1 MDGGSQQLQPRPLP
15 CYAPPTHLIGDLLIL
30 RIPCRDALRPHSKQ
44 AFESDGTGGEGRGGE
59 GTSATTSHTSRHV
72 RTATE
77 PQHGH
82 ARAHAHTPRR
92 YGCSIKTA
100 SRAAVAARQDPLHA
114 TAAHVLGARG
124 RRGPVRGGGGGS
136 TYLPRSMCFLVVKK
150 RTSSTFPC
158 LWLSEA
164 IAAGTAVLLGQTY
177 AHMMGDLARPRPL
190 AMARILLSLRIS

>member
-1 MDGGSQQLQPRPLP
+1 MHSD
-15 CYAPPTHLIGDLLIL
+15 PTANRRLNLMVQEG
-30 RIPCRDALRPHSKQ
+30 R
-44 AFESDGTGGEGRGGE
+44 GGEGRE

-82 ARAHAHTPRR
+82 ARAHAHTQRR
-92 YGCSIKTA
+92 YGCSSKTA
-100 SRAAVAARQDPLHA
+100 SRAAVAARQDPLHG
-114 TAAHVLGARG
+114 TAHVLGARG
-124 RRGPVRGGGGGS
+124 RRGPVRGGGGWR

-164 IAAGTAVLLGQTY
+164 IAAGTAVLLRQTY
-177 AHMMGDLARPRPL
+177 AHMIGDLARPRPL
-190 AMARILLSLRIS
+190 AMARILLLLCIS